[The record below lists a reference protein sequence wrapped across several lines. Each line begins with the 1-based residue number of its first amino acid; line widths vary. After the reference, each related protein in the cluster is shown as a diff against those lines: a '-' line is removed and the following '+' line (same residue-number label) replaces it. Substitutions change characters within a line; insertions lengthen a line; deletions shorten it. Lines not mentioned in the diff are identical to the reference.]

1 MCIIII
7 NNNNK
12 IMTTSDFINSSI
24 IMYDRYTILRYDT
37 VQYQGTVQCSS
48 TVSSKSKTGSFLFSH
63 HNNNSNH
70 KPSSFTITEQ
80 RKQWGLKLMQVQLQ
94 SHSEMKSRLQFKD

>member
-1 MCIIII
+1 MIDTLFYGMIQYSS
-7 NNNNK
+7 
-12 IMTTSDFINSSI
+12 TWYGTST
-24 IMYDRYTILRYDT
+24 R
-37 VQYQGTVQCSS
+37 VQYSS